1 MKLNR
6 SDISLG
12 ISLIAFLV
20 AIVAICRTCP
30 RTDLSFD
37 YLGLIIGLLS
47 LATALLAIMFGFNVF
62 DIKNRIKEQVDIR
75 TSDLEDKMKELETR
89 SKGYSEYLALL
100 QSYFRQRDLAIND
113 KDFEREYLISG
124 VQNLL
129 SAYEVGI
136 ATNQDII
143 KKNILSIFRTIK
155 YRCEGFKQEI
165 AEASKR
171 TLEAIRKDRGNDT
184 KSEEI
189 CSWFEL

>member
-1 MKLNR
+1 M
-6 SDISLG
+6 
-12 ISLIAFLV
+12 

-75 TSDLEDKMKELETR
+75 TSNLEDKMKGLETR
-89 SKGYSEYLALL
+89 TKGYSEYLALL
-100 QSYFRQRDLAIND
+100 QSYFRHRDLAIDD
-113 KDFEREYLISG
+113 KDFEKEYLISG

-136 ATNQDII
+136 TTNQDII
-143 KKNILSIFRTIK
+143 KTNILSIFRTIK

-165 AEASKR
+165 AEASKHA
-171 TLEAIRKDRGNDT
+171 LEAIRKDRGNDT